1 MLQRGIRGA
10 ITIENNTV
18 EDVKAATVELLTE
31 MKKQN
36 NYDEKDISNVVFTL
50 TDDIDCIYPAKI
62 AREELSNWKYVPMV
76 CFPEMKI
83 ENSLKKCLRVLI
95 VINTELNQDEIKHVY
110 LKGAQ
115 KLREDLK

>member
-1 MLQRGIRGA
+1 MFQRGIRGA
-10 ITIENNTV
+10 ITIDSNTEEAV
-18 EDVKAATVELLTE
+18 RKATVELISE

-36 NYDEKDISNVVFTL
+36 GYNEKDISHAIFTL